1 MLFFNVIMEKDKSR
15 GIKHIKGKAKY
26 KDNTKK
32 NPKYV
37 PPKNKPNLE
46 SNWDR
51 YTEEVPSR
59 CEKFLTSSNDFA
71 VLSSLP
77 ITAGSHFHHK
87 VDEHAIDGDE
97 LFSLNMDFLN
107 KCILTIPMYE
117 RIGMSKDYFTEQDIK
132 HMESEANQNLL
143 LFKQTFA
150 KTDDNSV
157 KREVSEDIQPEEV
170 NTINDIVHIIE
181 NCVIEDSPVVNN
193 PPIVTITQNK
203 AEDDDL
209 EQWLD
214 DLLDD

>member
-1 MLFFNVIMEKDKSR
+1 MEKDKSR

-117 RIGMSKDYFTEQDIK
+117 RI
-132 HMESEANQNLL
+132 
-143 LFKQTFA
+143 
-150 KTDDNSV
+150 DDNSV
-157 KREVSEDIQPEEV
+157 KKEVSEDIQPEEV